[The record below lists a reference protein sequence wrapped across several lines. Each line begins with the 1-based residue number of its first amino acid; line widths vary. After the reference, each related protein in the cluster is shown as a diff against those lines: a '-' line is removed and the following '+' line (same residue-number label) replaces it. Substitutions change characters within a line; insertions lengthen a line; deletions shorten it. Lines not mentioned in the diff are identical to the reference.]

1 MKPLSAGHGTASF
14 ASDLAYAHSGASR
27 IAVAQPRWPA
37 RVLFIESRSA
47 PGHPAESFETH
58 GFEIHGYSDA
68 IGALLAIG
76 VEEPA
81 AIVAPTDMVNVDFIS
96 FIEAMAAWSDVP
108 VIVGVAAH
116 DGAADLAYQAISRG
130 ARSILALP
138 CRADQLIAAVRSCGI
153 RVDASARPITIG
165 TLLLDP
171 PAFRVTIDGQA
182 VPLSPR
188 EFLLVQ
194 CLMLA
199 SPRVVSV
206 EELARALATYD
217 EGSVSATRVLVTRV
231 RKKLEAASP
240 ESGHILET
248 VRSIGYRIAAD

>member
-1 MKPLSAGHGTASF
+1 MSTLSVGHGTASSP
-14 ASDLAYAHSGASR
+14 SDLAYAAPGASR
-27 IAVAQPRWPA
+27 IAIGAPRWPA

-68 IGALLAIG
+68 IGALLAVS

-108 VIVGVAAH
+108 VIVGVASH
-116 DGAADLAYQAISRG
+116 EGATDLAYQAIARG

-138 CRADQLIAAVRSCGI
+138 CRADQLITAVRTCGI
-153 RVDASARPITIG
+153 RPDAAARPLMIG
-165 TLLLDP
+165 TLVLDP
-171 PAFRVTIDGQA
+171 QAFKVTIDGHT
-182 VPLSPR
+182 VPLTPR

-194 CLMLA
+194 HLMSA
-199 SPRVVSV
+199 TPRVVSV
-206 EELARALATYD
+206 DELTRALATYD
-217 EGSVSATRVLVTRV
+217 DGSIPATRVLVTRA
-231 RKKLEAASP
+231 RKKLEVASP

-248 VRSIGYRIAAD
+248 VRGIGYRIAAD

>member
-1 MKPLSAGHGTASF
+1 MSTFSTGHATASST
-14 ASDLAYAHSGASR
+14 SDLAYAHPVASR
-27 IAVAQPRWPA
+27 IAVGAPRWPA
-37 RVLFIESRSA
+37 RVLFIESRST

-68 IGALLAIG
+68 IGALLAVG

-108 VIVGVAAH
+108 VIVGIASH
-116 DGAADLAYQAISRG
+116 DGATDLAYQAIARG

-138 CRADQLIAAVRSCGI
+138 CRADQLIAAVRSCGV
-153 RVDASARPITIG
+153 RVDAHGRPLTIG
-165 TLLLDP
+165 TLHLDP
-171 PAFRVTIDGQA
+171 QAFKVTIGGRT
-182 VPLSPR
+182 VPLTPR

-199 SPRVVSV
+199 TPRVVSV
-206 EELARALATYD
+206 EELTRALATYD
-217 EGSVSATRVLVTRV
+217 DGSIPATRVLVTRV
-231 RKKLEAASP
+231 RKKFEAALP
-240 ESGHILET
+240 ESGDMLET
-248 VRSIGYRIAAD
+248 VRGIGYRITTE

>member
-1 MKPLSAGHGTASF
+1 MNTISAGHGTASSP
-14 ASDLAYAHSGASR
+14 SDLAYAHPGASR
-27 IAVAQPRWPA
+27 IAIGAPRWPA

-68 IGALLAIG
+68 IGALLAVP

-108 VIVGVAAH
+108 VIVGVAGHA
-116 DGAADLAYQAISRG
+116 GAADLAYQAIARG

-138 CRADQLIAAVRSCGI
+138 CRPDQLIAAVRACGI
-153 RVDASARPITIG
+153 RSDATTRPLGIG

-171 PAFRVTIDGQA
+171 QAFKLTIDGHT
-182 VPLSPR
+182 VPLTAR

-194 CLMLA
+194 HLMLA
-199 SPRVVSV
+199 TPRVVSV
-206 EELARALATYD
+206 EELTRALATYD
-217 EGSVSATRVLVTRV
+217 EGSVPATRVLVTRV
-231 RKKLEAASP
+231 RKKLEIASP

-248 VRSIGYRIAAD
+248 VRGVGYRISAD